1 MTTPRIAIYAG
12 SFDPLTNGHVSI
24 IRRGRRL
31 FDKVIVAVA
40 TNISKKALFDIQE
53 RIDIIEAEFQDDP
66 GVEIDTFEGLLVNYA
81 ESRGAGA
88 ILRGLR
94 GVADFEYELQMANM
108 NRELNRG
115 IETVF
120 LMTEGPHFFISS
132 RLVKEVASLG
142 GSIDGVVPEHVAT
155 RLYERFKNQENT

>member
-1 MTTPRIAIYAG
+1 MPIAIYAG
-12 SFDPLTNGHVSI
+12 SFDPLTNGHVDI

-31 FDKVIVAVA
+31 FDRVIVAVA
-40 TNISKKALFDIQE
+40 TNIAKKALFDTEE
-53 RIDIIEAEFQDDP
+53 RIDIIKAEFADDP
-66 GVEIDTFEGLLVNYA
+66 GVEVDTFEGLLVDYA
-81 ESRGAGA
+81 RRRGAEA

-108 NRELNRG
+108 NRKLAED

-120 LMTEGPHFFISS
+120 LMTEGAHFYVSS

-142 GSIDGVVPEHVAT
+142 GSVDGVVPERVAQ
-155 RLYERFKNQENT
+155 LLKARFNTPQ